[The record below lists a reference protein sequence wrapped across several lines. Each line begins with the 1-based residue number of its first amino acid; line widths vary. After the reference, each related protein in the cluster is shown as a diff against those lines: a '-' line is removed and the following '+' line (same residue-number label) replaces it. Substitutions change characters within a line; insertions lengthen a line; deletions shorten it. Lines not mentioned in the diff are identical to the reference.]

1 MNNLVSNFKDRL
13 NQALSIRNIK
23 PVELSEITS
32 ISKSTISHYM
42 SGYTKPKSDKL
53 YVLAKALD
61 VTETWLMGYDE
72 PMERSSIIIGH
83 ELQHLLFQISMELR
97 IPYDDLLHVFLSQSK
112 IAATGIQ
119 LNKENLLDFFI
130 DHYNISKEK
139 YDTMQKQDDNEDDIP
154 EEIKIISRAAKNM
167 TPEKRQKLLNMAKV
181 MFEEDFPEDV

>member
-1 MNNLVSNFKDRL
+1 M
-13 NQALSIRNIK
+13 
-23 PVELSEITS
+23 
-32 ISKSTISHYM
+32 TIFCM
-42 SGYTKPKSDKL
+42 
-53 YVLAKALD
+53 
-61 VTETWLMGYDE
+61 
-72 PMERSSIIIGH
+72 
-83 ELQHLLFQISMELR
+83 FF
-97 IPYDDLLHVFLSQSK
+97 FLK
-112 IAATGIQ
+112 IIAATGIQ